1 VRFKALVT
9 TILFAAGVAAS
20 VAVAKGP
27 PPGKGKDKNRS
38 ATTSTTGST
47 STSTAPCR
55 PKIAVILKG
64 EFVSASGSEDEGVF
78 QMKVRQANRHG
89 KRFVAETVTIR
100 YDEKTTFR
108 RRGHAEADDFEAGD
122 RLNVQARACKEQ
134 KAKKP
139 KKPKPGSTTASTSTA
154 TTTAATG
161 TTSTGTSPATA
172 ELLARRVTGS
182 PAKQPATTTGTTTT
196 TSTGP

>member
-1 VRFKALVT
+1 MRFKALVT
-9 TILFAAGVAAS
+9 AILFAAGIAAS

-27 PPGKGKDKNRS
+27 PPGKGKDKKHPT
-38 ATTSTTGST
+38 TTSTTGST
-47 STSTAPCR
+47 STSTAACK
-55 PKIAVILKG
+55 PKVAIVLKG
-64 EFVSASGSEDEGVF
+64 DFVSGSGTEDEGVF

-100 YDEKTTFR
+100 YDEKTKFR

-139 KKPKPGSTTASTSTA
+139 KHGSTTASTSTA
-154 TTTAATG
+154 TTTASTG
-161 TTSTGTSPATA
+161 TTSTGTSPAAA
-172 ELLARRVTGS
+172 ELLAKRVTGS
-182 PAKQPATTTGTTTT
+182 PAKHPATTTGTTTT